1 MPTKPK
7 NVTMN
12 TEAKNAD
19 YLNAIRT
26 NASTYYQDNVPIATY
41 DAASVREV
49 GRIVLNSTALTNEFY
64 SALVNQFAFI
74 FGSSKMFYNKWVD
87 FKKGLIGLGELVE
100 EFFVQIALP
109 NNYNPDIAATE
120 IFKRVIAD
128 VQTAIYRINVKTFY
142 KTTINRPLL
151 EMAFT
156 TEGGMADL
164 IGKVFTSM
172 AAACEVDQ
180 MNAIKYLLARKILDG
195 KIKTVAVP
203 DVVAQGAETTEAAT
217 KIAARI
223 MKADFENFFFPRTDY
238 NEAGV
243 MNWVNDKN
251 DVSFMLTTSFG
262 AVYDIEVLAA
272 AFNLEYANFMG
283 RVKRV
288 DSLTNID
295 FTRLNA
301 FFDLPTPLEEFT
313 EDEKAALDQVAA
325 ITFDNGLIQWYD
337 RLYEWHEEPNG
348 QAMEW
353 QNWLHYWAL
362 IASSPFANAVAY
374 VQIETPDDMGKV
386 TAVTS
391 VYNGKSLSLPVGSSL
406 PLTWEVEGTGIYSK
420 AVNFTSSG
428 IVDGTFTVT
437 PDGVLTVHKAKE
449 ATTVN
454 IVSAQD
460 SSKKATVTITA
471 TAVS

>member
-1 MPTKPK
+1 MPTKPQ
-7 NVTMN
+7 NMTMN
-12 TEAKNAD
+12 ADAKNAD

-26 NASTYYQDNVPIATY
+26 SASTYYQENVPIATY
-41 DAASVREV
+41 DAASVRDV

-195 KIKTVAVP
+195 KIKTEPIAEVS
-203 DVVAQGAETTEAAT
+203 GASTEANA
-217 KIAARI
+217 KAAARQ

-262 AVYDIEVLAA
+262 AAYDIEVLAA
-272 AFNLEYANFMG
+272 AFNLDYANFMG
-283 RVKRV
+283 RVKRI

-301 FFDLPTPLEEFT
+301 FFDLPEPIAEFE
-313 EDEKAALDQVAA
+313 EDEIAILDKVAA

-348 QAMEW
+348 QSMEW

-374 VQIETPDDMGKV
+374 VQSAGDTLGTV

-391 VYNGKSLSLPVGSSL
+391 PYAAKTLKLSVGSSF
-406 PLTWEVEGTGIYSK
+406 PLTWEVKGTGIYSK
-420 AVNFTSSG
+420 AVKFVSSG
-428 IVDGTFTVT
+428 IVDGSFTVT
-437 PDGVLTVHKAKE
+437 PDGVLTVHKAKV
-449 ATTVN
+449 AAVN

-460 SSKKATVTITA
+460 SSKKVTFDINA

>member
-1 MPTKPK
+1 MPTKPQ

-12 TEAKNAD
+12 ADAKNAD

-26 NASTYYQDNVPIATY
+26 SASTYYQENVPIATY
-41 DAASVREV
+41 DAASVRDV
-49 GRIVLNSTALTNEFY
+49 GRIVLNSTTLTNEFY

-195 KIKTVAVP
+195 KIKTEPIAEVS
-203 DVVAQGAETTEAAT
+203 GADTEANA
-217 KIAARI
+217 KAAARQ

-238 NEAGV
+238 NESGV

-262 AVYDIEVLAA
+262 AAYDIEVLAA
-272 AFNLEYANFMG
+272 AFNLDYANFMG
-283 RVKRV
+283 RVKRI

-301 FFDLPTPLEEFT
+301 FFDLPEPIAEFE
-313 EDEKAALDQVAA
+313 EDEIAILDQVAA

-337 RLYEWHEEPNG
+337 RLYEWYEEPNG
-348 QAMEW
+348 QSMEW

-362 IASSPFANAVAY
+362 LASSPFANAVAY
-374 VQIETPDDMGKV
+374 VQSADNTLGTV

-391 VYNGKSLSLPVGSSL
+391 VYSGMTISLPVGSSF

-420 AVNFTSSG
+420 AVEFTSSG
-428 IVDGTFTVT
+428 IADGTLTVS
-437 PDGVLTVHKAKE
+437 PEGVLTVNRAKASPSV
-449 ATTVN
+449 VN
-454 IVSAQD
+454 IVSVQD

-471 TAVS
+471 ITVS

>member
-1 MPTKPK
+1 M
-7 NVTMN
+7 
-12 TEAKNAD
+12 
-19 YLNAIRT
+19 NAIRT
-26 NASTYYQDNVPIATY
+26 SASTYYQENVPIATY
-41 DAASVREV
+41 DAASVRDV
-49 GRIVLNSTALTNEFY
+49 GRIVLNSTTLTNEFY

-128 VQTAIYRINVKTFY
+128 EQTAIYRINVKTFY

-195 KIKTVAVP
+195 KIKTVPIAEVS
-203 DVVAQGAETTEAAT
+203 GASTEANA
-217 KIAARI
+217 KAAARQ
-223 MKADFENFFFPRTDY
+223 MKGDFENFFFPRTDY

-243 MNWVNDKN
+243 MNWVNDKS

-262 AVYDIEVLAA
+262 AAYDIEVLAA
-272 AFNLEYANFMG
+272 AFNLDYANFMG
-283 RVKRV
+283 RVKRI

-301 FFDLPTPLEEFT
+301 FFDLPEPIAEFE
-313 EDEKAALDQVAA
+313 EDEIAILDQVAA

-348 QAMEW
+348 QSMEW

-374 VQIETPDDMGKV
+374 VQSADDTLGTV

-391 VYNGKSLSLPVGSSL
+391 PYGGKSISLPVGSSL

-428 IVDGTFTVT
+428 IVDGTFSVT
-437 PDGVLTVHKAKE
+437 PEGVLTVNKAKP
-449 ATTVN
+449 ATTLN

-460 SSKKATVTITA
+460 NTKKATVTITA

>member
-12 TEAKNAD
+12 ADAKNAD
-19 YLNAIRT
+19 YLNAIRS
-26 NASTYYQDNVPIATY
+26 NASTYYQENVPIATY
-41 DAASVREV
+41 DAASVRDV

-195 KIKTVAVP
+195 KIKTEPIAEVS
-203 DVVAQGAETTEAAT
+203 GADTEANA
-217 KIAARI
+217 KAAARQ

-262 AVYDIEVLAA
+262 AAYDVEVLAA
-272 AFNLEYANFMG
+272 AFNLAYANFMG
-283 RVKRV
+283 RVKRI

-301 FFDLPTPLEEFT
+301 FFDPPEPIAEFE
-313 EDEKAALDQVAA
+313 EDEIAILDKVAA

-348 QAMEW
+348 QSMEW

-362 IASSPFANAVAY
+362 LASSPFANAVAY
-374 VQIETPDDMGKV
+374 VQSSGNTLGTV
-386 TAVTS
+386 TSVTS
-391 VYNGKSLSLPVGSSL
+391 VYSGKTITLSVGSSF
-406 PLTWEVEGTGIYSK
+406 PLTWEVKGTGIYSK
-420 AVNFTSSG
+420 AVEFTSSG
-428 IVDGTFTVT
+428 IASGTFSVSA
-437 PDGVLTVHKAKE
+437 DGVITALE
-449 ATTVN
+449 AGSGKVLSITST
-454 IVSAQD
+454 QD
-460 SSKKATVTITA
+460 SSKKVSVNVTVL
-471 TAVS
+471 AV

>member
-1 MPTKPK
+1 MPTKPQ
-7 NVTMN
+7 NVKMN
-12 TEAKNAD
+12 AGAKNAD

-26 NASTYYQDNVPIATY
+26 SASTYYQENVPIATY

-156 TEGGMADL
+156 SEGGMADL

-195 KIKTVAVP
+195 KIKTVPVP
-203 DVVAQGAETTEAAT
+203 KAQESENGTYA

-243 MNWVNDKN
+243 MNWVNDKS

-262 AVYDIEVLAA
+262 AAYDIEVLAA

-313 EDEKAALDQVAA
+313 EDEETILEQVAA

-374 VQIETPDDMGKV
+374 IQSSDNTLGTV

-391 VYNGKSLSLPVGSSL
+391 PYNGKSISLPVGSSL

-437 PDGVLTVHKAKE
+437 PDGVLTVHKAKA

>member
-1 MPTKPK
+1 MPTKPQ

-12 TEAKNAD
+12 ADAKNAD

-26 NASTYYQDNVPIATY
+26 SASTYYQDNVPIATY

-49 GRIVLNSTALTNEFY
+49 GRIVLNSATLTNEFY

-195 KIKTVAVP
+195 KIKTEPIAEVS
-203 DVVAQGAETTEAAT
+203 GADTEANA
-217 KIAARI
+217 KAAARQ

-262 AVYDIEVLAA
+262 AAYDIEVLAA
-272 AFNLEYANFMG
+272 AFNLDYANFMG

-301 FFDLPTPLEEFT
+301 FFDLPEPIAEFE
-313 EDEKAALDQVAA
+313 EDEIAILDQVAA

-348 QAMEW
+348 QSMEW

-374 VQIETPDDMGKV
+374 VQSTDDTLGTV

-391 VYNGKSLSLPVGSSL
+391 PYGGKSISLPVGSSL
-406 PLTWEVEGTGIYSK
+406 PLTWEVKGTGIYSK

-428 IVDGTFTVT
+428 IVDGTFTVS
-437 PDGVLTVHKAKE
+437 PDGVLTVNKAKT

-460 SSKKATVTITA
+460 STKKTSVTITA

>member
-7 NVTMN
+7 NVKMN
-12 TEAKNAD
+12 ADAKNAD

-26 NASTYYQDNVPIATY
+26 SASTYYQENVPIATY
-41 DAASVREV
+41 DTASVRDV

-195 KIKTVAVP
+195 KIKTEPIAEVS
-203 DVVAQGAETTEAAT
+203 GADTEANA
-217 KIAARI
+217 KAAARQ

-238 NEAGV
+238 NEAGAI
-243 MNWVNDKN
+243 NWVNNKD

-262 AVYDIEVLAA
+262 AAYDIEVLAA
-272 AFNLEYANFMG
+272 AFNLDYANFMG

-288 DSLTNID
+288 DSLSNID

-301 FFDLPTPLEEFT
+301 FFDLPEPIAEFEEN
-313 EDEKAALDQVAA
+313 EIAILDKVAA
-325 ITFDNGLIQWYD
+325 IAFDNGLVQWYD
-337 RLYEWHEEPNG
+337 RLYEWHEEHNG
-348 QAMEW
+348 QSMEW

-374 VQIETPDDMGKV
+374 VQSADDTLGTV

-391 VYNGKSLSLPVGSSL
+391 ALSGKTITLPVGSSF
-406 PLTWEVEGTGIYSK
+406 PLTWEVTGTGIYSK
-420 AVNFTSSG
+420 AVSFSSSG
-428 IVDGTFTVT
+428 IVSGAFTVS
-437 PDGVLTVHKAKE
+437 PDGVLTAKK
-449 ATTVN
+449 TTTTNVIY

-460 SSKKATVTITA
+460 SSKKASVTITV
-471 TAVS
+471 TGVS

>member
-1 MPTKPK
+1 MPTKPQ
-7 NVTMN
+7 NVKMN
-12 TEAKNAD
+12 ADAKNAD

-26 NASTYYQDNVPIATY
+26 SASTYYQENVPIATY
-41 DAASVREV
+41 DAASVRDV
-49 GRIVLNSTALTNEFY
+49 GRIVLNSTTLTNEFY

-195 KIKTVAVP
+195 KIKTEPIAEVS
-203 DVVAQGAETTEAAT
+203 GADTEANT
-217 KIAARI
+217 KAAARQ

-262 AVYDIEVLAA
+262 AAYDIEVLAA
-272 AFNLEYANFMG
+272 AFNLDYANFMG
-283 RVKRV
+283 RVKRI

-301 FFDLPTPLEEFT
+301 FFDLPEPIAEFE
-313 EDEKAALDQVAA
+313 EDEIAILDQVAA

-348 QAMEW
+348 QSMEW

-374 VQIETPDDMGKV
+374 VQSANDTLGTV
-386 TAVTS
+386 TGVTS
-391 VYNGKSLSLPVGSSL
+391 PYGGKSISLPVGSSL
-406 PLTWEVEGTGIYSK
+406 PLTWEVTGTGIYSK

-437 PDGVLTVHKAKE
+437 PDGVLTVHKAKA

>member
-1 MPTKPK
+1 MPTKPQ

-12 TEAKNAD
+12 ADAKNAD

-26 NASTYYQDNVPIATY
+26 SASTYYQENVPIATY
-41 DAASVREV
+41 DAASVRDV
-49 GRIVLNSTALTNEFY
+49 GRIVLNSTTLTNEFY

-195 KIKTVAVP
+195 KIKTEPIAEVS
-203 DVVAQGAETTEAAT
+203 GASTEANA
-217 KIAARI
+217 KAAARQ

-238 NEAGV
+238 NEGGV

-262 AVYDIEVLAA
+262 AAYDIEVLAA
-272 AFNLEYANFMG
+272 AFNLDYANFMG
-283 RVKRV
+283 RVKRI

-301 FFDLPTPLEEFT
+301 FFDLPEPIAEFE
-313 EDEKAALDQVAA
+313 EDEIAILDKVAA

-337 RLYEWHEEPNG
+337 RLYEWYEEPNG
-348 QAMEW
+348 QSMEW

-374 VQIETPDDMGKV
+374 VQSADDTLGTV

-391 VYNGKSLSLPVGSSL
+391 PYNGKSISLPVGSSL

-428 IVDGTFTVT
+428 IVDGTFTVS
-437 PDGVLTVHKAKE
+437 PDGVLTVHKAKG

-454 IVSAQD
+454 IVSAQN

>member
-1 MPTKPK
+1 MPTKPQ
-7 NVTMN
+7 NVKMN
-12 TEAKNAD
+12 ADAKNAD
-19 YLNAIRT
+19 YLNAIRSS
-26 NASTYYQDNVPIATY
+26 ASTYYQENVPIATY
-41 DAASVREV
+41 DAASVRDV
-49 GRIVLNSTALTNEFY
+49 GRIVLNSTTLTNEFY

-195 KIKTVAVP
+195 KIKTEPIAEVS
-203 DVVAQGAETTEAAT
+203 GADTEANA
-217 KIAARI
+217 KAAARQ

-243 MNWVNDKN
+243 MNWVNNKG

-262 AVYDIEVLAA
+262 AAYDIEVLAA
-272 AFNLEYANFMG
+272 AFNLDYANFMG
-283 RVKRV
+283 RVKRI

-295 FTRLNA
+295 FARLNA
-301 FFDLPTPLEEFT
+301 FFDLPEPIAEFD
-313 EDEKAALDQVAA
+313 EDEIAILDKVAA

-348 QAMEW
+348 QSMEW

-374 VQIETPDDMGKV
+374 VQSADDTLGKV

-391 VYNGKSLSLPVGSSL
+391 PYNQKAISLPVGSSL
-406 PLTWEVEGTGIYSK
+406 PLTWEVKGTGIYSK
-420 AVNFTSSG
+420 AVKFTSSG
-428 IVDGTFTVT
+428 IVDGSFSVS
-437 PDGVLTVHKAKE
+437 PDGVLTVKKAKTD
-449 ATTVN
+449 TTVN
-454 IVSAQD
+454 IVSVQD

>member
-7 NVTMN
+7 NVKMN
-12 TEAKNAD
+12 ADAKNAD
-19 YLNAIRT
+19 YLNAIRSS
-26 NASTYYQDNVPIATY
+26 ASTYYQENVPIATY

-195 KIKTVAVP
+195 KIKTVPINVGQATDP
-203 DVVAQGAETTEAAT
+203 AEIT
-217 KIAARI
+217 KSAARL
-223 MKADFENFFFPRTDY
+223 MKHDFENFFFPRTDY

-243 MNWVNDKN
+243 MNWVNNKN
-251 DVSFMLTTSFG
+251 DVSFMITTSFS
-262 AVYDIEVLAA
+262 ATYDIDVLAA
-272 AFNLEYANFMG
+272 AFNLDYANFMG

-301 FFDLPTPLEEFT
+301 FFDLPEPIAEFDGA
-313 EDEKAALDQVAA
+313 ELAILSQVAA

-348 QAMEW
+348 QSMEW

-374 VQIETPDDMGKV
+374 VYSTSDQLGTV

-391 VYNGKSLSLPVGSSL
+391 PYNGKSISLPVGSSL
-406 PLTWEVEGTGIYSK
+406 PLTWEVEGSGIYSK
-420 AVNFTSSG
+420 EVNFASSG
-428 IVDGTFTVT
+428 IVDGSFSVS
-437 PDGVLTVHKAKE
+437 PDGVLTVKKAKT
-449 ATTVN
+449 ATAVH

>member
-7 NVTMN
+7 NVKMN

-19 YLNAIRT
+19 YLNAVRSS
-26 NASTYYQDNVPIATY
+26 ASTYYQENVPIATY
-41 DAASVREV
+41 DAASVRDV

-156 TEGGMADL
+156 SEGGMADL

-195 KIKTVAVP
+195 KIKTVP
-203 DVVAQGAETTEAAT
+203 IAEVSGTDTEANA
-217 KIAARI
+217 KAAARQ

-251 DVSFMLTTSFG
+251 DVSFMLSTSFG
-262 AVYDIEVLAA
+262 AAYDIEVLAA
-272 AFNLEYANFMG
+272 AFNLDYANFMG
-283 RVKRV
+283 RVKRI

-295 FTRLNA
+295 FNRLNA

-313 EDEKAALDQVAA
+313 ESEKTVLDQVAA

-374 VQIETPDDMGKV
+374 VQSTDDTLGTV

-391 VYNGKSLSLPVGSSL
+391 PYNGKSISLPVGSSL
-406 PLTWEVEGTGIYSK
+406 PLTWEVTGTGIYSK
-420 AVNFTSSG
+420 DVNFTSSG
-428 IVDGTFTVT
+428 IVDGTFTVS
-437 PDGVLTVHKAKE
+437 PDGVLTVHKAKTS
-449 ATTVN
+449 TTVN
-454 IVSAQD
+454 IVSVQNNT
-460 SSKKATVTITA
+460 KKATVTITA

>member
-1 MPTKPK
+1 MPTKPQ

-12 TEAKNAD
+12 AEAKNAD
-19 YLNAIRT
+19 YLNAVRSS
-26 NASTYYQDNVPIATY
+26 ASTYYQENVPIATY

-195 KIKTVAVP
+195 KIKTVPIAEVSGT
-203 DVVAQGAETTEAAT
+203 DTGANAKA
-217 KIAARI
+217 AARQ

-243 MNWVNDKN
+243 MNWVNDKS

-262 AVYDIEVLAA
+262 AAYDIEVLAA

-313 EDEKAALDQVAA
+313 ESEKTVLDQVAA

-374 VQIETPDDMGKV
+374 VQSSDNTLGTV

-391 VYNGKSLSLPVGSSL
+391 AYTGKAITLMVGSSL

-428 IVDGTFTVT
+428 IVDGVFSVSA
-437 PDGVLTVHKAKE
+437 DGVITGLKGGTAK
-449 ATTVN
+449 VLN

-460 SSKKATVTITA
+460 PTKKTTLNVDVRSLT
-471 TAVS
+471 

>member
-1 MPTKPK
+1 MPTKPQ

-12 TEAKNAD
+12 ADAKNAD
-19 YLNAIRT
+19 YLNAIRSS
-26 NASTYYQDNVPIATY
+26 ASTYYQENVPIATY
-41 DAASVREV
+41 DAASVRDV
-49 GRIVLNSTALTNEFY
+49 GRIVLNSTTLTNEFY

-164 IGKVFTSM
+164 IGRVFTSM

-195 KIKTVAVP
+195 KIKTEPIAEVS
-203 DVVAQGAETTEAAT
+203 GADTEANA
-217 KIAARI
+217 KAAARQ

-243 MNWVNDKN
+243 MNWVNDKS

-262 AVYDIEVLAA
+262 AAYDIEVLAA
-272 AFNLEYANFMG
+272 AFNLDYANFMG
-283 RVKRV
+283 RVKRI

-301 FFDLPTPLEEFT
+301 FFDLPEPIAEFD
-313 EDEKAALDQVAA
+313 EDEIAILDQVAA

-348 QAMEW
+348 QSMEW

-374 VQIETPDDMGKV
+374 VQSTDDTLGTV

-391 VYNGKSLSLPVGSSL
+391 PYNGKSISLPVGSSL
-406 PLTWEVEGTGIYSK
+406 PLTWEVKGTGIYSK

-428 IVDGTFTVT
+428 IVNGSFSVS
-437 PDGVLTVHKAKE
+437 PDGVLTINKAKT

-460 SSKKATVTITA
+460 SSKKATVTITG

>member
-7 NVTMN
+7 NVKMN

-19 YLNAIRT
+19 YLNAVRSS
-26 NASTYYQDNVPIATY
+26 ASTYYQENVPIATY
-41 DAASVREV
+41 DAASVRDV

-180 MNAIKYLLARKILDG
+180 MNAVKYLLARKILDG
-195 KIKTVAVP
+195 KIKTVP
-203 DVVAQGAETTEAAT
+203 IAEVSGTDTEANA
-217 KIAARI
+217 KAAARQ

-251 DVSFMLTTSFG
+251 DVSFMLSTSFG
-262 AVYDIEVLAA
+262 AAYDIEVLAA
-272 AFNLEYANFMG
+272 AFNLDYANFMG
-283 RVKRV
+283 RVKRI

-313 EDEKAALDQVAA
+313 EDEETILEQVAA

-374 VQIETPDDMGKV
+374 VQSSDNTLGTV

-391 VYNGKSLSLPVGSSL
+391 PYSGKTITLPVGSSF
-406 PLTWEVEGTGIYSK
+406 PFTWEVEGTGIYSK
-420 AVNFTSSG
+420 GVEFTSAAIDSG
-428 IVDGTFTVT
+428 ILSVSA
-437 PDGVLTVHKAKE
+437 DGVVTALKIGVGNAVKITS
-449 ATTVN
+449 T
-454 IVSAQD
+454 QD
-460 SSKKATVTITA
+460 SSKYTNINVSVTD
-471 TAVS
+471 V

>member
-1 MPTKPK
+1 MPTKPQ

-12 TEAKNAD
+12 ADAKNAD
-19 YLNAIRT
+19 YLNAIRAS
-26 NASTYYQDNVPIATY
+26 ASTYYQDNVPIATY
-41 DAASVREV
+41 DAASVRDV
-49 GRIVLNSTALTNEFY
+49 GRIVLNSTTLTNEFY

-195 KIKTVAVP
+195 KIKTEPIAEVS
-203 DVVAQGAETTEAAT
+203 GASTEANA
-217 KIAARI
+217 KAAARQ

-262 AVYDIEVLAA
+262 AAYDVEVLAA
-272 AFNLEYANFMG
+272 AFNLDYANFMG
-283 RVKRV
+283 RVKRI

-301 FFDLPTPLEEFT
+301 FFDLPEPIAAFE
-313 EDEKAALDQVAA
+313 EDEIAILDQVAA

-348 QAMEW
+348 QSMEW

-374 VQIETPDDMGKV
+374 VQSANDTLGTV

-391 VYNGKSLSLPVGSSL
+391 PYGGKSISLPVGSSL
-406 PLTWEVEGTGIYSK
+406 PLTWEVKGTGIYSK

-428 IVDGTFTVT
+428 IVDGTFTVS
-437 PDGVLTVHKAKE
+437 PDGVLTVNKAKT
-449 ATTVN
+449 ATTLN
-454 IVSAQD
+454 IVSAQN

>member
-7 NVTMN
+7 NVKMN
-12 TEAKNAD
+12 ADAKNAD
-19 YLNAIRT
+19 YLNVIRSS
-26 NASTYYQDNVPIATY
+26 ASTYYQENVPIATY
-41 DAASVREV
+41 DAASVRDV
-49 GRIVLNSTALTNEFY
+49 GRIVLNSTTLTNEFY

-74 FGSSKMFYNKWVD
+74 CGSSKMFYNKWVD

-195 KIKTVAVP
+195 KIKTVP
-203 DVVAQGAETTEAAT
+203 IPVADGDPTANTKAA
-217 KIAARI
+217 AML
-223 MKADFENFFFPRTDY
+223 MKYDFENFFFPRTDY

-243 MNWVNDKN
+243 MNWVNDKS

-262 AVYDIEVLAA
+262 AAYDIEVLAA
-272 AFNLEYANFMG
+272 AFNLDYANFMG
-283 RVKRV
+283 RVKRI

-301 FFDLPTPLEEFT
+301 FFDLPEPIAEFE
-313 EDEKAALDQVAA
+313 EDEIAILDQVAA

-348 QAMEW
+348 QSMEW

-374 VQIETPDDMGKV
+374 VYSPNNQLGTV

-391 VYNGKSLSLPVGSSL
+391 PLDGKSLSLPVGSSL
-406 PLTWEVEGTGIYSK
+406 PLTWEVKGTGIYSK
-420 AVNFTSSG
+420 EVKFTSSG
-428 IVDGTFTVT
+428 IADGSFSVS
-437 PDGVLTVHKAKE
+437 PDGVLTINKAKT
-449 ATTVN
+449 ATVVN
-454 IVSAQD
+454 IVSVQD
-460 SSKKATVTITA
+460 SSKKATVTITG

>member
-7 NVTMN
+7 NVKMN

-26 NASTYYQDNVPIATY
+26 SASTYYQDNVPIATY

-156 TEGGMADL
+156 SEGGMADL

-195 KIKTVAVP
+195 KIKTVPISEVSGT
-203 DVVAQGAETTEAAT
+203 DTEANA
-217 KIAARI
+217 KAAARQ

-251 DVSFMLTTSFG
+251 DVSFMLSTSFG
-262 AVYDIEVLAA
+262 AAYDIEVLAA
-272 AFNLEYANFMG
+272 TFNLDYANFMG
-283 RVKRV
+283 RVKRI

-313 EDEKAALDQVAA
+313 TSEKTVLDQVAA

-348 QAMEW
+348 QSMEW

-374 VQIETPDDMGKV
+374 VQSDNNMLGEV
-386 TAVTS
+386 TAVRS
-391 VYNGKSLSLPVGSSL
+391 DDSGKSISLPVGSSF
-406 PLTWEVEGTGIYSK
+406 PLTWEVLGTGIYSK
-420 AVNFTSSG
+420 AVEFTSSG
-428 IVDGTFTVT
+428 IVDGSFSVS
-437 PDGVLTVHKAKE
+437 PDGVLTINKAKT
-449 ATTVN
+449 ATAVN
-454 IVSAQD
+454 IVSVQD
-460 SSKKATVTITA
+460 SRKKVTMTITG
-471 TAVS
+471 TAV

>member
-1 MPTKPK
+1 MPTKPQ

-12 TEAKNAD
+12 AEAKNAD

-26 NASTYYQDNVPIATY
+26 SASTYYQENVPIATY

-195 KIKTVAVP
+195 KIKTVP
-203 DVVAQGAETTEAAT
+203 IAEVSGTDTEANA
-217 KIAARI
+217 KAAARQ

-243 MNWVNDKN
+243 MNWVNDKS

-262 AVYDIEVLAA
+262 AAYDIEVLAA

-313 EDEKAALDQVAA
+313 ESEKTVLDQVAA

-337 RLYEWHEEPNG
+337 RLYEWYEEPNG
-348 QAMEW
+348 QSMEW

-374 VQIETPDDMGKV
+374 VQSADDTLGTV

-391 VYNGKSLSLPVGSSL
+391 PYNGKSISLPVGSSL
-406 PLTWEVEGTGIYSK
+406 PLTWEVKGTGIYSK
-420 AVNFTSSG
+420 AVEFTSSG
-428 IVDGTFTVT
+428 IIDGAFTVS
-437 PDGVLTVHKAKE
+437 PDGVLTVHKAK
-449 ATTVN
+449 
-454 IVSAQD
+454 
-460 SSKKATVTITA
+460 TA
-471 TAVS
+471 TAVNIQSVQNTTKKVTMTITGTAV

>member
-1 MPTKPK
+1 MPTKPQK
-7 NVTMN
+7 VKMN
-12 TEAKNAD
+12 ADAKNAD

-26 NASTYYQDNVPIATY
+26 SASTYYQENVPIATY
-41 DAASVREV
+41 DVASVRDV
-49 GRIVLNSTALTNEFY
+49 GRIVLNSTTLTNEFY

-195 KIKTVAVP
+195 KIKTEPIAEVS
-203 DVVAQGAETTEAAT
+203 GADTEANA
-217 KIAARI
+217 KAAARQ

-262 AVYDIEVLAA
+262 AAYDIEVLAA
-272 AFNLEYANFMG
+272 AFNLDYANFMG
-283 RVKRV
+283 RVKRI

-301 FFDLPTPLEEFT
+301 FFDLPEPIAEFE
-313 EDEKAALDQVAA
+313 EDEIAILNQVAA

-348 QAMEW
+348 QSMEW

-362 IASSPFANAVAY
+362 LASSPFANAVAY
-374 VQIETPDDMGKV
+374 VQSSGNTLGTV

-391 VYNGKSLSLPVGSSL
+391 PYGGKSISLPVGSSL

-428 IVDGTFTVT
+428 IVDGSFSVS
-437 PDGVLTVHKAKE
+437 PDGVLTMHKAKT

>member
-1 MPTKPK
+1 MPTKPQ

-12 TEAKNAD
+12 ADAKNAD

-26 NASTYYQDNVPIATY
+26 SASTYYQENVPIATY
-41 DAASVREV
+41 DAASVRDV
-49 GRIVLNSTALTNEFY
+49 GRIVLNSTTLTNEFY

-195 KIKTVAVP
+195 KIKTEPIAEVS
-203 DVVAQGAETTEAAT
+203 GASTEANA
-217 KIAARI
+217 KAAARQ

-262 AVYDIEVLAA
+262 AAYDIEVLAA
-272 AFNLEYANFMG
+272 AFNLDYANFMG
-283 RVKRV
+283 RVKRI

-301 FFDLPTPLEEFT
+301 FFDLPEPIAEFE
-313 EDEKAALDQVAA
+313 EDEIAILDKVAA

-348 QAMEW
+348 QSMEW

-374 VQIETPDDMGKV
+374 VQSADDTLGTV

-391 VYNGKSLSLPVGSSL
+391 PYGGKSISLPVGSSL
-406 PLTWEVEGTGIYSK
+406 PLTWEVTGTGIYSK

-428 IVDGTFTVT
+428 IADGSFTVS
-437 PDGVLTVHKAKE
+437 PDGVLTVKKAKT

>member
-1 MPTKPK
+1 MPTKPQ
-7 NVTMN
+7 NVKMN
-12 TEAKNAD
+12 ADAKNAD

-26 NASTYYQDNVPIATY
+26 SASTYYQDNVPIATY

-195 KIKTVAVP
+195 KIKTVP
-203 DVVAQGAETTEAAT
+203 IAEVSGTDTEANA
-217 KIAARI
+217 KAAARQ

-243 MNWVNDKN
+243 MNWVNDKS
-251 DVSFMLTTSFG
+251 DVSFMLSTSFG
-262 AVYDIEVLAA
+262 AAYDIEVLAA
-272 AFNLEYANFMG
+272 AFNLDYADFMG
-283 RVKRV
+283 RVKRI

-313 EDEKAALDQVAA
+313 EDEETILEQVAA

-374 VQIETPDDMGKV
+374 VQSSDNTLGTV

-391 VYNGKSLSLPVGSSL
+391 PYAAKSITLPVGSSL
-406 PLTWEVEGTGIYSK
+406 PLTWEVKGTGIYSK
-420 AVNFTSSG
+420 VVKFTSSG
-428 IVDGTFTVT
+428 IIDGSFSVS
-437 PDGVLTVHKAKE
+437 PDGVLTVNKAKSVT
-449 ATTVN
+449 AVN

-460 SSKKATVTITA
+460 SSKKVTFNITA

>member
-7 NVTMN
+7 NVKMN
-12 TEAKNAD
+12 ADAKNAD

-26 NASTYYQDNVPIATY
+26 SASTYYQENVPIATY
-41 DAASVREV
+41 DTASVRDV

-195 KIKTVAVP
+195 KIKTEPIAEVS
-203 DVVAQGAETTEAAT
+203 GADTEANA
-217 KIAARI
+217 KAAARQ

-243 MNWVNDKN
+243 MNWVNNKN

-262 AVYDIEVLAA
+262 AAYDIEVLAA
-272 AFNLEYANFMG
+272 AFNLDYANFMG
-283 RVKRV
+283 RVKRI

-301 FFDLPTPLEEFT
+301 FFDLPEPIAEFE
-313 EDEKAALDQVAA
+313 EDEIAILDKVAA

-348 QAMEW
+348 QSMEW

-374 VQIETPDDMGKV
+374 VQSADDTLGTV

-391 VYNGKSLSLPVGSSL
+391 ALSGKTITLPVGSSF
-406 PLTWEVEGTGIYSK
+406 PLTWEVTGTGIYSK
-420 AVNFTSSG
+420 AVNFSSSG
-428 IVDGTFTVT
+428 IVSGAFTVS
-437 PDGVLTVHKAKE
+437 PDGVLTAKKTITTNVVH
-449 ATTVN
+449 

-460 SSKKATVTITA
+460 SSKKASVTITV
-471 TAVS
+471 TGVS

>member
-1 MPTKPK
+1 MPTKPQ

-12 TEAKNAD
+12 ADAKNAD
-19 YLNAIRT
+19 YLNAIRSS
-26 NASTYYQDNVPIATY
+26 ASTYYQENVPIATY
-41 DAASVREV
+41 DAASVRDV
-49 GRIVLNSTALTNEFY
+49 GRIVLSSTALTNEFY

-195 KIKTVAVP
+195 KIKTVP
-203 DVVAQGAETTEAAT
+203 IFRGSQDGVAEVT
-217 KIAARI
+217 KSAARQ

-243 MNWVNDKN
+243 MNWVNNKN
-251 DVSFMLTTSFG
+251 DVTFMLTTNFS
-262 AVYDIEVLAA
+262 ASYDIDVLAA
-272 AFNLEYANFMG
+272 AFNLDYANFMG

-301 FFDLPTPLEEFT
+301 FFDLPEPIAEFEET
-313 EDEKAALDQVAA
+313 EIDILNAVGA

-348 QAMEW
+348 QSMEW

-374 VQIETPDDMGKV
+374 VSTAGSTLGTV

-391 VYNGKSLSLPVGSSL
+391 PYDGKSISLPVGSSL

-428 IVDGTFTVT
+428 IVDGSFSVS
-437 PDGVLTVHKAKE
+437 PDGVLTVHKAKT

>member
-1 MPTKPK
+1 MPTKPQ

-12 TEAKNAD
+12 ADAKNAD

-26 NASTYYQDNVPIATY
+26 SASTYYQENVPIATY
-41 DAASVREV
+41 DAASVRDV
-49 GRIVLNSTALTNEFY
+49 GRIVLNSTTLTNEFY

-156 TEGGMADL
+156 AEGGMADL

-195 KIKTVAVP
+195 KIKTVP
-203 DVVAQGAETTEAAT
+203 ISKNVVDDTAKLT
-217 KIAARI
+217 KDAARL
-223 MKADFENFFFPRTDY
+223 MKRDFENFFFPRTDY

-243 MNWVNDKN
+243 MNWVNDKD
-251 DVSFMLTTSFG
+251 DVTFMLTTDFG
-262 AVYDIEVLAA
+262 ANYDIDVLVA

-288 DSLTNID
+288 DSLSNID

-301 FFDLPTPLEEFT
+301 FFDLPEPIAAFE
-313 EDEKAALDQVAA
+313 EDEIYILNQVAA

-348 QAMEW
+348 QSMEW

-374 VQIETPDDMGKV
+374 VYAVGGNLGTV

-391 VYNGKSLSLPVGSSL
+391 PYGGKSISLPVGSSL

-428 IVDGTFTVT
+428 IVNGSFSVS
-437 PDGVLTVHKAKE
+437 PDGVLTVNKAKT

-460 SSKKATVTITA
+460 SSKKATVTITG

>member
-12 TEAKNAD
+12 TDAKNAD
-19 YLNAIRT
+19 YLNAVRSS
-26 NASTYYQDNVPIATY
+26 ASTYYQENVPIATY

-195 KIKTVAVP
+195 KIKTVP
-203 DVVAQGAETTEAAT
+203 IAEVSGTDTEANA
-217 KIAARI
+217 KAAARQ

-251 DVSFMLTTSFG
+251 DVSFMLSTSFG
-262 AVYDIEVLAA
+262 AAYDIEVLAA
-272 AFNLEYANFMG
+272 AFNLDYVNFMG
-283 RVKRV
+283 RVKRI

-313 EDEKAALDQVAA
+313 ESEKTVLDQVAA

-348 QAMEW
+348 QSMEW

-374 VQIETPDDMGKV
+374 VQSTDDTLGRV

-391 VYNGKSLSLPVGSSL
+391 PYNGKSISLPVGSSL
-406 PLTWEVEGTGIYSK
+406 PLTWEVKGVGIYSK

-428 IVDGTFTVT
+428 IIDGTFTVS
-437 PDGVLTVHKAKE
+437 PDGVLTVHKAKT
-449 ATTVN
+449 ATAVN
-454 IVSAQD
+454 IQSVQNTTQ
-460 SSKKATVTITA
+460 KATVTITA

>member
-1 MPTKPK
+1 MPTKPQ

-12 TEAKNAD
+12 ADAKNAD

-26 NASTYYQDNVPIATY
+26 SASTYYQENVPLATY
-41 DAASVREV
+41 DAASVRDV

-195 KIKTVAVP
+195 KIKTEPIAEVS
-203 DVVAQGAETTEAAT
+203 GADTEANA
-217 KIAARI
+217 KAAARQ

-243 MNWVNDKN
+243 MNWVNNKN

-262 AVYDIEVLAA
+262 AAYDIEVLAA
-272 AFNLEYANFMG
+272 AFNLDYANFMG
-283 RVKRV
+283 RVKRI

-301 FFDLPTPLEEFT
+301 FFDLPDEIAEFE
-313 EDEKAALDQVAA
+313 EDEIAILDKVAA

-348 QAMEW
+348 QSMEW

-374 VQIETPDDMGKV
+374 VQSSGNKLGT
-386 TAVTS
+386 VTS
-391 VYNGKSLSLPVGSSL
+391 VYSPYGGKSISLPVGSSF
-406 PLTWEVEGTGIYSK
+406 PLTWEVNGTGIYSK
-420 AVNFTSSG
+420 AVNFSSSG
-428 IVDGTFTVT
+428 IVDGTFSVS
-437 PDGVLTVHKAKE
+437 PDGVLTVHKAKT

-454 IVSAQD
+454 IVSVQD
-460 SSKKATVTITA
+460 SSKKAGVTITA
-471 TAVS
+471 TDVS

>member
-7 NVTMN
+7 NVKMN

-19 YLNAIRT
+19 YLNAVRSS
-26 NASTYYQDNVPIATY
+26 ASTYYQENVPIATY
-41 DAASVREV
+41 DAASVRDV

-156 TEGGMADL
+156 SEGGMADL

-195 KIKTVAVP
+195 KIKTVP
-203 DVVAQGAETTEAAT
+203 IAEVSGTDTEANA
-217 KIAARI
+217 KAAARQ

-251 DVSFMLTTSFG
+251 DVSFMLSTSFG
-262 AVYDIEVLAA
+262 AAYDIEVLAA
-272 AFNLEYANFMG
+272 AFNLDYADFMG
-283 RVKRV
+283 RVKRI

-313 EDEKAALDQVAA
+313 EAEKTVLDQVAA

-374 VQIETPDDMGKV
+374 VQSSDNTLGTV
-386 TAVTS
+386 TAVAIA
-391 VYNGKSLSLPVGSSL
+391 YLGKTITLPVGSSF
-406 PLTWEVEGTGIYSK
+406 PLTWKVKGTGIYSK
-420 AVNFTSSG
+420 AVEFTSSG
-428 IVDGTFTVT
+428 IVDGTFSVSA
-437 PDGVLTVHKAKE
+437 DGVITALKEGGPKAL
-449 ATTVN
+449 N
-454 IVSAQD
+454 ITSTQD
-460 SSKKATVTITA
+460 SSKKASVNVTVNAI
-471 TAVS
+471 

>member
-12 TEAKNAD
+12 ADAKNAD

-26 NASTYYQDNVPIATY
+26 SASTYYQENVPIATY
-41 DAASVREV
+41 DAASVRDV
-49 GRIVLNSTALTNEFY
+49 GRIVLNSTTLTNEFY

-195 KIKTVAVP
+195 KIKTEPIAEVS
-203 DVVAQGAETTEAAT
+203 GADTEANA
-217 KIAARI
+217 KAAARQ

-243 MNWVNDKN
+243 MNWVDNKN

-262 AVYDIEVLAA
+262 AAYDIEVLAA
-272 AFNLEYANFMG
+272 AFNLDYANFMG
-283 RVKRV
+283 RVKRI

-301 FFDLPTPLEEFT
+301 FFDLPEPIAEFE
-313 EDEKAALDQVAA
+313 EDEIAILNQVAA

-337 RLYEWHEEPNG
+337 RRYEWHEEPNG
-348 QAMEW
+348 QSMEW

-374 VQIETPDDMGKV
+374 VQSADDTLGTV

-391 VYNGKSLSLPVGSSL
+391 ALNGKSITLPVGSSM
-406 PLTWEVEGTGIYSK
+406 PLTWEVKGTGIYSK

-428 IVDGTFTVT
+428 IVDGTFTVS
-437 PDGVLTVHKAKE
+437 PDGVLTVHKAKTG
-449 ATTVN
+449 TTVN
-454 IVSAQD
+454 IVSVQD
-460 SSKKATVTITA
+460 SSKKATVTITG

>member
-7 NVTMN
+7 NVAMN
-12 TEAKNAD
+12 ADAKNAD

-26 NASTYYQDNVPIATY
+26 SASTYYQENVPIATY
-41 DAASVREV
+41 DAASVRDV
-49 GRIVLNSTALTNEFY
+49 GRIVLNSTTLTNEFY

-142 KTTINRPLL
+142 KTTINRPML

-195 KIKTVAVP
+195 KIKTVAINTS
-203 DVVAQGAETTEAAT
+203 QSGGTAEAT
-217 KIAARI
+217 KTAARQ

-262 AVYDIEVLAA
+262 AAYDIEVLAA
-272 AFNLEYANFMG
+272 AFNLDYANFMG
-283 RVKRV
+283 RVKRI

-301 FFDLPTPLEEFT
+301 FFDLPEPIAEFT
-313 EDEKAALDQVAA
+313 EDEINILNLVAA

-337 RLYEWHEEPNG
+337 RLYEWREEPNG
-348 QAMEW
+348 QSMEW

-374 VQIETPDDMGKV
+374 VYSISDLLGAV

-391 VYNGKSLSLPVGSSL
+391 PYNGKTISLPVGSSL
-406 PLTWEVEGTGIYSK
+406 PLTWEVEGQGIYSK

-428 IVDGTFTVT
+428 IVDGSFSVS
-437 PDGVLTVHKAKE
+437 PDGVLTVHKAK
-449 ATTVN
+449 ATTTVN

-460 SSKKATVTITA
+460 SSKKATVTITG

>member
-12 TEAKNAD
+12 TDAKNAD
-19 YLNAIRT
+19 YLNAVRSS
-26 NASTYYQDNVPIATY
+26 ASTYYQENVPIATY

-195 KIKTVAVP
+195 KIKTVP
-203 DVVAQGAETTEAAT
+203 IAEVSGTDTEANA
-217 KIAARI
+217 KAAARQ

-243 MNWVNDKN
+243 MNWVNDKS
-251 DVSFMLTTSFG
+251 DVSFMLSTSFG
-262 AVYDIEVLAA
+262 AAYDIEVLAA
-272 AFNLEYANFMG
+272 AFNLDYANFMG
-283 RVKRV
+283 RVKRI

-295 FTRLNA
+295 FNRLNA

-313 EDEKAALDQVAA
+313 ESEKTTLDQVAA

-348 QAMEW
+348 QSMEW

-374 VQIETPDDMGKV
+374 VQSSDNTLGTV

-391 VYNGKSLSLPVGSSL
+391 PYAAKSITLPVGSSL
-406 PLTWEVEGTGIYSK
+406 PLTWEVKGTGIYSK
-420 AVNFTSSG
+420 AVKFTSSG
-428 IVDGTFTVT
+428 IIDGSFSVS
-437 PDGVLTVHKAKE
+437 PDGVLTVNKAKSVT
-449 ATTVN
+449 AVN
-454 IVSAQD
+454 IVSVQD
-460 SSKKATVTITA
+460 SSKKVTFNITA

>member
-1 MPTKPK
+1 MPTKPQ
-7 NVTMN
+7 NVKMN
-12 TEAKNAD
+12 TDAKNAD

-26 NASTYYQDNVPIATY
+26 SASTYYQENVPIATY
-41 DAASVREV
+41 DAASVRDV
-49 GRIVLNSTALTNEFY
+49 GRIVLNSTTLTNEFY

-195 KIKTVAVP
+195 KIKTEPIAEVS
-203 DVVAQGAETTEAAT
+203 GADTEANA
-217 KIAARI
+217 KAAARQ

-262 AVYDIEVLAA
+262 AAYDIEVLAA
-272 AFNLEYANFMG
+272 AFNLDYANFMG
-283 RVKRV
+283 RVKRI

-301 FFDLPTPLEEFT
+301 FFDLPEPIAEFT
-313 EDEKAALDQVAA
+313 EDEINILNLVAA

-348 QAMEW
+348 QSMEW

-374 VQIETPDDMGKV
+374 VQSADDTLGTV

-391 VYNGKSLSLPVGSSL
+391 ALSGKTINLPKGSSF

-420 AVNFTSSG
+420 AVKFTSSG
-428 IVDGTFTVT
+428 IADGTLTVS
-437 PDGVLTVHKAKE
+437 PDGVITVKRAKASPSV
-449 ATTVN
+449 VN

-460 SSKKATVTITA
+460 SSKKVSVTITA
-471 TAVS
+471 VTV

>member
-1 MPTKPK
+1 MPTKPQ
-7 NVTMN
+7 NVSMN
-12 TEAKNAD
+12 ADAKNAD

-26 NASTYYQDNVPIATY
+26 SASTYYQENVPIATY
-41 DAASVREV
+41 DAASVRDV
-49 GRIVLNSTALTNEFY
+49 GRIVLNSTSLTNEFY

-195 KIKTVAVP
+195 KIKTEPIAEVS
-203 DVVAQGAETTEAAT
+203 GASTEANA
-217 KIAARI
+217 KAAARQ

-262 AVYDIEVLAA
+262 AAYDIEVLAA
-272 AFNLEYANFMG
+272 AFNLDYANFMG
-283 RVKRV
+283 RVKRI

-301 FFDLPTPLEEFT
+301 FFDLPEEIAEFE
-313 EDEKAALDQVAA
+313 EDEIAILDKVAA

-348 QAMEW
+348 QSMEW

-374 VQIETPDDMGKV
+374 VQSADDTLGTV

-391 VYNGKSLSLPVGSSL
+391 PYGGKSISLPVGSSL
-406 PLTWEVEGTGIYSK
+406 PLTWEVTGTGIYSK

-428 IVDGTFTVT
+428 IVDGSFTVS
-437 PDGVLTVHKAKE
+437 PDGVLTVKKAKT
-449 ATTVN
+449 ATTLN

-460 SSKKATVTITA
+460 SSKKATVTITG

>member
-1 MPTKPK
+1 MPTKPQ

-12 TEAKNAD
+12 ADAKNAD
-19 YLNAIRT
+19 YLNAIRSS
-26 NASTYYQDNVPIATY
+26 ASTYYQDAVPIATY
-41 DAASVREV
+41 DAASVRDV
-49 GRIVLNSTALTNEFY
+49 GRIVLNSTTLTNEFY

-195 KIKTVAVP
+195 KIKTEPIAEVS
-203 DVVAQGAETTEAAT
+203 GASTEANA
-217 KIAARI
+217 KAAARQ

-262 AVYDIEVLAA
+262 AAYDIEVLAA
-272 AFNLEYANFMG
+272 AFNLDYANFMG
-283 RVKRV
+283 RVKRI

-301 FFDLPTPLEEFT
+301 FFDLPEPIAEFE
-313 EDEKAALDQVAA
+313 EDEIAILDQVAA

-348 QAMEW
+348 QSMEW

-374 VQIETPDDMGKV
+374 VQSTDDTLGTV

-391 VYNGKSLSLPVGSSL
+391 ALSGKSISLPVGSSF
-406 PLTWEVEGTGIYSK
+406 PLTWEVTGTGIYSK

-428 IVDGTFTVT
+428 IADGTFTVS
-437 PDGVLTVHKAKE
+437 PDGVLTVNKAKT
-449 ATTVN
+449 ATTLN

-460 SSKKATVTITA
+460 SAKKVTVTITA

>member
-7 NVTMN
+7 NVKMN
-12 TEAKNAD
+12 ADAKNAD

-26 NASTYYQDNVPIATY
+26 NASTYYQENVPIATY
-41 DAASVREV
+41 DAASVRDI
-49 GRIVLNSTALTNEFY
+49 GRIVLNSTSLTNEFY

-195 KIKTVAVP
+195 KIKTEPIAEVS
-203 DVVAQGAETTEAAT
+203 GASTEANA
-217 KIAARI
+217 KAAARQ

-262 AVYDIEVLAA
+262 AAYDIEVLAA
-272 AFNLEYANFMG
+272 AFNLDYANFMG
-283 RVKRV
+283 RVKRI

-301 FFDLPTPLEEFT
+301 FFDLPEQIAEFE
-313 EDEKAALDQVAA
+313 EDEIAILDQVAA

-348 QAMEW
+348 QSMEW

-374 VQIETPDDMGKV
+374 VQSADDTLGTV

-391 VYNGKSLSLPVGSSL
+391 PYAAKSITLPVGSCL
-406 PLTWEVEGTGIYSK
+406 PLTWEVKGTGIYSK
-420 AVNFTSSG
+420 AVKFTSSG
-428 IVDGTFTVT
+428 IADGTFTVS
-437 PDGVLTVHKAKE
+437 PDGVLTVNKSKAVT
-449 ATTVN
+449 AVN
-454 IVSAQD
+454 IVSVQD
-460 SSKKATVTITA
+460 NSKRVTFNVTA
-471 TAVS
+471 TDVS

>member
-1 MPTKPK
+1 MPTKPQ

-12 TEAKNAD
+12 ADAKNAD

-26 NASTYYQDNVPIATY
+26 SASTYYQENVPIATY
-41 DAASVREV
+41 DAASVRDV
-49 GRIVLNSTALTNEFY
+49 GRIVLNSTTLTNEFY

-195 KIKTVAVP
+195 KIKTEPIAEVS
-203 DVVAQGAETTEAAT
+203 GADTEANA
-217 KIAARI
+217 KAAARQ

-262 AVYDIEVLAA
+262 AAYDIEVLAA
-272 AFNLEYANFMG
+272 AFNLDYANFMG
-283 RVKRV
+283 RVKRI

-301 FFDLPTPLEEFT
+301 FFDLPEPISEFEEN
-313 EDEKAALDQVAA
+313 EIAILDKVAA
-325 ITFDNGLIQWYD
+325 ITFDNGLVQWYD

-348 QAMEW
+348 QSMEW

-374 VQIETPDDMGKV
+374 VQSADDTLGTV

-391 VYNGKSLSLPVGSSL
+391 MYNGKTITLPVGSSF
-406 PLTWEVEGTGIYSK
+406 PLIWKVNGTGIYSK
-420 AVNFTSSG
+420 AVKFTSSG
-428 IVDGTFTVT
+428 IVDGTFSVS
-437 PDGVLTVHKAKE
+437 PDGVLTVHKAKT
-449 ATTVN
+449 ATVVN
-454 IVSAQD
+454 IVSVQD
-460 SSKKATVTITA
+460 SNKKAFVKITGTTV
-471 TAVS
+471 

>member
-1 MPTKPK
+1 MIMPTKPK

-12 TEAKNAD
+12 TDAKNAD
-19 YLNAIRT
+19 YLNAIRSG
-26 NASTYYQDNVPIATY
+26 ASTYYQENVPIATY
-41 DAASVREV
+41 DAASVRDV
-49 GRIVLNSTALTNEFY
+49 GRIVLNSTTLTNEFY

-195 KIKTVAVP
+195 KIKTVP
-203 DVVAQGAETTEAAT
+203 IAEVSGTDTEANA
-217 KIAARI
+217 KAAARQ

-243 MNWVNDKN
+243 MNWVNDKS
-251 DVSFMLTTSFG
+251 DVSFMLSTSFG
-262 AVYDIEVLAA
+262 AAYDIEVLAA
-272 AFNLEYANFMG
+272 AFNLDYANFMG
-283 RVKRV
+283 RVKRI

-301 FFDLPTPLEEFT
+301 FFDLPSPLEEFT
-313 EDEKAALDQVAA
+313 ESEKTVLDQVAA

-348 QAMEW
+348 QSMEW

-374 VQIETPDDMGKV
+374 VQSTDDTLGRV

-391 VYNGKSLSLPVGSSL
+391 PYNGKSISLPVGSSL
-406 PLTWEVEGTGIYSK
+406 PLTWEVKGTGIYSK
-420 AVNFTSSG
+420 AVEFTSSG
-428 IVDGTFTVT
+428 IIDGTFTVS
-437 PDGVLTVHKAKE
+437 PDGVLTVHKAKA
-449 ATTVN
+449 ATAVN
-454 IVSAQD
+454 IQSVQNTTQ
-460 SSKKATVTITA
+460 KATVTITA

>member
-1 MPTKPK
+1 MPTKPQ

-12 TEAKNAD
+12 ADAKNAD
-19 YLNAIRT
+19 YLNAIRSS
-26 NASTYYQDNVPIATY
+26 ASTYYQDAVPIATY
-41 DAASVREV
+41 DAASVRDV
-49 GRIVLNSTALTNEFY
+49 GRIVLSSTTLTNEFY

-195 KIKTVAVP
+195 KIKTEPIAEVS
-203 DVVAQGAETTEAAT
+203 GADTEANA
-217 KIAARI
+217 KAAARQ

-262 AVYDIEVLAA
+262 AAYDIEVLAA
-272 AFNLEYANFMG
+272 AFNLDYANFMG
-283 RVKRV
+283 RVKRI

-301 FFDLPTPLEEFT
+301 FFDLPTPIAEFE
-313 EDEKAALDQVAA
+313 EDEIAILDQVAA

-348 QAMEW
+348 QSMEW

-374 VQIETPDDMGKV
+374 VQSTDDTLGTV

-391 VYNGKSLSLPVGSSL
+391 PYGGKSISLPVGSSL

-428 IVDGTFTVT
+428 IVDGTFTVS
-437 PDGVLTVHKAKE
+437 PDGVLTVHKSKT
-449 ATTVN
+449 ATTLN

>member
-7 NVTMN
+7 NVKMN
-12 TEAKNAD
+12 ADAKNAD

-26 NASTYYQDNVPIATY
+26 SASTYYQENVPIATY
-41 DAASVREV
+41 DAASVRDV
-49 GRIVLNSTALTNEFY
+49 GRIVLNSTTLTNEFY

-195 KIKTVAVP
+195 KIKTEPIAEVS
-203 DVVAQGAETTEAAT
+203 GADTEANA
-217 KIAARI
+217 KAAARQ

-243 MNWVNDKN
+243 MNWVNNKN

-262 AVYDIEVLAA
+262 AAYDIEVLAA
-272 AFNLEYANFMG
+272 AFNLDYANFMG
-283 RVKRV
+283 RVKRI

-301 FFDLPTPLEEFT
+301 FFDLPEPIAEFE
-313 EDEKAALDQVAA
+313 EDEIAILDQVAA

-348 QAMEW
+348 QSMEW

-374 VQIETPDDMGKV
+374 VQSANDTLGTV

-391 VYNGKSLSLPVGSSL
+391 PYGGKSISLPVGSSL

-420 AVNFTSSG
+420 AVNFNSSG
-428 IVDGTFTVT
+428 IVDGTFSVS
-437 PDGVLTVHKAKE
+437 PDGVLTVNKAKT

-460 SSKKATVTITA
+460 SSKKATVTITG